1 MQGLRLKGAQ
11 GFVPI
16 KPSIFIFSL
25 YYPAEPATIVA
36 TPYPALRDLPKGKRL
51 TWFSGRFAPLQHGY
65 HRFTGVTQVRLPPL
79 FRGQNFPSL
88 FFHSHHMGA
97 MPSAHSA
104 PPLHFATSSPQSQ
117 NPCES
122 ISQGSF
128 MYRRGDCL
136 GGPGGVSGSPF
147 HPAGSFS
154 PYRGSK
160 SSLFFSPGGWSG
172 YPSGISY
179 RCPGCGSSR

>member
-65 HRFTGVTQVRLPPL
+65 HRLTG
-79 FRGQNFPSL
+79 F
-88 FFHSHHMGA
+88 
-97 MPSAHSA
+97 
-104 PPLHFATSSPQSQ
+104 
-117 NPCES
+117 
-122 ISQGSF
+122 
-128 MYRRGDCL
+128 
-136 GGPGGVSGSPF
+136 SG
-147 HPAGSFS
+147 
-154 PYRGSK
+154 
-160 SSLFFSPGGWSG
+160 L
-172 YPSGISY
+172 
-179 RCPGCGSSR
+179 